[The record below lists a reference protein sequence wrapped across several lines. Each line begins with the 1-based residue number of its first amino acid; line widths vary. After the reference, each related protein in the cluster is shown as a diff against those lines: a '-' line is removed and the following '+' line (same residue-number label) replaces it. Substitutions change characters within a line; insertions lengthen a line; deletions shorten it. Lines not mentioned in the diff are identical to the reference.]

1 MRMTKI
7 ILSILIMMVV
17 SLAAKAGEDWS
28 LFMTPSGNIACQFRL
43 DADKS
48 IYCVRRDPKTSTA
61 SVPILNAAIEM
72 RKGAATTGPYWGDV
86 WYPDEAPKLSY
97 GKSIALTGIQC
108 TSKTTGLV
116 CKRGKHGFSISQ
128 KAIKVY

>member
-1 MRMTKI
+1 MVRI
-7 ILSILIMMVV
+7 LLSILIMIVV
-17 SLAAKAGEDWS
+17 LPPAIAAEDWS

-48 IYCVRRDPKTSTA
+48 IYCVRRNPKISTA
-61 SVPILNAAIEM
+61 SVPMLNAAIEM
-72 RKGAATTGPYWGDV
+72 GKGAATTSPYSGDV
-86 WYPDEAPKLSY
+86 WYPDEAPKLPY
-97 GKSIALTGIQC
+97 GKSATLTGIKC

-116 CKRGKHGFSISQ
+116 CRRGKHGFSISQ